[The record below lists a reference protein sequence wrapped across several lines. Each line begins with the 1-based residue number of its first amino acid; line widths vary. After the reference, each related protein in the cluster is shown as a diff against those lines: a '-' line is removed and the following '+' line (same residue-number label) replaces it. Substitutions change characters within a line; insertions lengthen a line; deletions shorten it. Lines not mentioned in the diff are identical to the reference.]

1 VGFPEKCR
9 EVGDEI
15 LGFEDVLVVH
25 HYDCDGLSAAA
36 LTCNAVETR
45 KTISAIKVDEQIVKK
60 INAVKHDC
68 VAFVDIG
75 SGQREYLEEKVDNA
89 FFLDHHPPQKKGGK
103 QANVHDYG
111 FDGTFD
117 ACGAST
123 AYHCFKHT
131 GKDLGRLGIT
141 GAIGDK
147 QEPFTGFNKVMLEEC
162 IKRGEVIIT
171 PGLTLHGRITE
182 NVAKMLK
189 GMIEPGE
196 LEKNGFNPKAH
207 YYEIPAKERMRLD
220 AYLKKKIGKNFFGN
234 AYVFPNQPDREETRD
249 AHELGTLL
257 DACGRAGE
265 ARKGIQAAI
274 RGGESLVDARKILA
288 EQTRKLAAVLR
299 EAESVDLGCFDFY
312 DGRGKVEPAQAGII
326 AEKLVKKKPL
336 IAFAGTNEVKVS
348 ARGTLELVE
357 NGLNLGE
364 VMRKAGKAAGGSGG
378 GHNIAAGAS
387 FPRGGAQSFLKKT
400 REVIEIQ
407 LQLRVPN
414 ARK

>member
-1 VGFPEKCR
+1 MGFLEKCR
-9 EVGDEI
+9 EVGEGI

-36 LTCNAVETR
+36 LVCKAVETR
-45 KTISAIKVDEQIVKK
+45 KTISARKVDDQLVEK
-60 INAVKHDC
+60 ISAVKHDC
-68 VAFVDIG
+68 VVFADIG
-75 SGQREYLEEKVDNA
+75 SGQRGCVEERVDNA

-111 FDGTFD
+111 FDGAFD

-141 GAIGDK
+141 GAIGDR
-147 QEPFTGFNKVMLEEC
+147 QEPFAGFNELMLKEC
-162 IKRGEVIIT
+162 IERGEVIVT
-171 PGLTLHGRITE
+171 PGLTIQGRITKTL
-182 NVAKMLK
+182 AGMLK
-189 GMIEPGE
+189 GMVEPGE
-196 LEKNGFNPKAH
+196 LQKNGFDPKAR
-207 YYEIPAKERMRLD
+207 YYEIPAKERIRLD
-220 AYLKKKIGKNFFGN
+220 AYLKKKLGKNFFGN

-249 AHELGTLL
+249 AHELGALL

-265 ARKGIQAAI
+265 ARKGIRAAI
-274 RGGESLVDARKILA
+274 RGGDALADARKILA
-288 EQTRKLAAVLR
+288 EQNAKLAAAFR

-312 DGRGKVEPAQAGII
+312 DGRGKVEPTQVGII
-326 AEKLVKKKPL
+326 AGKLVKKKPF

-348 ARGTLELVE
+348 ARGTHELVE
-357 NGLNLGE
+357 KGLDLGE
-364 VMRKAGKAAGGSGG
+364 VMRKAGKAAGGGGG

-387 FPRGGAQSFLKKT
+387 FPRGGAQPFLKKA

-407 LQLRVPN
+407 LQLRKV
-414 ARK
+414 